1 VRLSV
6 KKLFRATGG
15 TMRIV
20 SRGSATAAAL
30 AFALA
35 LTSAAGVGCSSR
47 AHGAKSAA
55 DVAESTP
62 SSSTA
67 APAAAPAPASAKIT
81 QAAFNED
88 SDGARFV
95 LSANAPLL
103 YTSYEPRPDLLIV
116 DLRDAAVA
124 PSFVTPKTS
133 GELIESIKFEELDEL
148 GKRITRLSITHK
160 ASAKTDVRSVGQGL
174 AIAFEGSSSAASSE
188 PAEAAPVETASA
200 APAPA
205 VSSAPLPAETQAA
218 AAPTHAAPAPASS
231 PAHHEAEPSAAR
243 GEIAHSL
250 ETVSVEA
257 RNGSVAVT
265 LIGDG
270 WFAPKDFVL
279 ANPPRVVVDLPGV
292 KNDVRQR
299 SVAVKGDLVTRVRVS
314 QFQTSPEMVTR
325 VVVDLAK
332 PMPHAIVADGE
343 RLAVVV
349 GPDVEAQAAA
359 APAPRSEEP
368 APAAEVRHESPTVT
382 TIAEAAPP
390 PPASPEPA
398 PARVEPA
405 RVETAS
411 VEAAPEPAAAA
422 PSAPAEKVAEM
433 PAPSPSRASEPPA
446 AKPAPA
452 VEKPA
457 PTVAAE
463 KPAPP
468 VEKPIEKPAEKPVE
482 KPVAPPAPAVA
493 EKASASASASA
504 PAHQRIAPSLS
515 TSKSS
520 KPAASRSDALFE
532 AAAAQLDQE
541 QAAKPDQGSAYRS
554 RTITEASTQFTGEPI
569 SLDLKDADIKDVFRT
584 ISQLTGLNIVI
595 DPDVRGTVT
604 VQLEDVPWDQ
614 ALDLI
619 LKQNSLGYVLENN
632 IMRIATTA
640 KLQAEESDRARLAE
654 ARQAAEPTRTVIKK
668 LSYARAGEITP
679 TLQSVMSKRGSIVV
693 DQRTNTLIIREIPT
707 YLPAVLQLIDNL
719 DTATPQV
726 VIESRIVETTKS
738 LGRSLGINWS
748 VRGNA
753 DNEHGNTTNLIFPNS
768 VAGGL
773 NVGLGN
779 GPTVASLVLGN
790 ILNTFNLDVALTA
803 AENQGLLK
811 IISSPKVTSLTN
823 TPALIQ
829 SGVQIPVQ
837 TTVNNTTTVIYVD
850 ATLKLDVTPQIT
862 AEGTILLVV
871 NVTKREPAVALNLSL
886 GQNVPLTI
894 REYRGQVLVKDGGTT
909 VIGGI
914 FQINDQDQNNMI
926 PGLWKIPV
934 LGNLFRNKTRTEKH
948 DELLIFITPRILR
961 S

>member
-1 VRLSV
+1 MA
-6 KKLFRATGG
+6 FRAT
-15 TMRIV
+15 
-20 SRGSATAAAL
+20 ATAT
-30 AFALA
+30 ALA
-35 LTSAAGVGCSSR
+35 LSWAAAVGCSSG
-47 AHGAKSAA
+47 GAKTHTAA
-55 DVAESTP
+55 DPATAVSTTP
-62 SSSTA
+62 DK
-67 APAAAPAPASAKIT
+67 APASSPAASTTIT
-81 QAAFNED
+81 QAAVNQD
-88 SDGARFV
+88 SDGARLV
-95 LSANAPLL
+95 LSSNAPLL

-116 DLRDAAVA
+116 DLRDTAMA
-124 PSFVTPKTS
+124 PGFHAPQAPGGMV
-133 GELIESIKFEELDEL
+133 ESIKFEELDEL
-148 GKRITRLSITHK
+148 GRRITRLSIAHEPG
-160 ASAKTDVRSVGQGL
+160 AKPDVRSVGQGL
-174 AIAFEGSSSAASSE
+174 AIAFNGPTAVADETPSVA
-188 PAEAAPVETASA
+188 PAEVPAAA
-200 APAPA
+200 APAMA
-205 VSSAPLPAETQAA
+205 SVSSAPLET
-218 AAPTHAAPAPASS
+218 APAPARAASAS
-231 PAHHEAEPSAAR
+231 TAAR
-243 GEIAHSL
+243 GETAHAL
-250 ETVSVEA
+250 ETVQADAHDGKVSI
-257 RNGSVAVT
+257 T
-265 LIGDG
+265 LVGDG
-270 WFAPKDFVL
+270 WFSPKDFVL
-279 ANPPRVVVDLPGV
+279 ANPPRLVIDLPGV
-292 KNDVRQR
+292 KNEVRQR
-299 SVAVKGDLVTRVRVS
+299 AITVKGDVVTRVRVS

-325 VVVDLAK
+325 VVVDLAR
-332 PMPHAIVADGE
+332 PVGYAIAPDGE
-343 RLAVVV
+343 RLAVVIGEGV
-349 GPDVEAQAAA
+349 TAAATASAAPA
-359 APAPRSEEP
+359 APAPAQVETVAEAPAPSAPPASASTTTIAAGADNPVASSDGPIAADDAPIASSDAPAASTADAPAEHIAAAADSPQETPLQAALAPAPAPTAVVATSVSQPAPAVHEP
-368 APAAEVRHESPTVT
+368 APAKVDTATAPATAPAAPVPPPAEPAVT
-382 TIAEAAPP
+382 HVAPP
-390 PPASPEPA
+390 PPAAPKAATSSPA
-398 PARVEPA
+398 
-405 RVETAS
+405 TAN
-411 VEAAPEPAAAA
+411 AAP
-422 PSAPAEKVAEM
+422 VAV
-433 PAPSPSRASEPPA
+433 P
-446 AKPAPA
+446 
-452 VEKPA
+452 
-457 PTVAAE
+457 
-463 KPAPP
+463 
-468 VEKPIEKPAEKPVE
+468 
-482 KPVAPPAPAVA
+482 
-493 EKASASASASA
+493 ASA
-504 PAHQRIAPSLS
+504 PKAPSRPAPKS
-515 TSKSS
+515 T
-520 KPAASRSDALFE
+520 RGEALFE
-532 AAAAQLDQE
+532 AAAAALDQE
-541 QAAKPDQGSAYRS
+541 QAAPANNQYRS
-554 RTITEASTQFTGEPI
+554 RTISEAQSQFTGEPI

-595 DPDVRGTVT
+595 DPEVRGTVT

-668 LSYARAGEITP
+668 LSYAKASEIVP
-679 TLQSVMSKRGSIVV
+679 TLQSVMSKRGAIVV
-693 DQRTNTLIIREIPT
+693 DARTNTLIIREIPT

-748 VRGNA
+748 VRGKA
-753 DNEHGNTTNLIFPNS
+753 DVDSGNTTNLIFPNI
-768 VAGGL
+768 VRGGID
-773 NVGLGN
+773 VGLGN

-862 AEGTILLVV
+862 AEGTILLTV
-871 NVTKREPAVALNLSL
+871 NVSKREPAVALNLAL

>member
-1 VRLSV
+1 MRIAV
-6 KKLFRATGG
+6 RAT
-15 TMRIV
+15 
-20 SRGSATAAAL
+20 ATAT
-30 AFALA
+30 ALA
-35 LTSAAGVGCSSR
+35 LAWAAAVGCSSSR
-47 AHGAKSAA
+47 GKGAPSAA
-55 DVAESTP
+55 DVAAASTTP
-62 SSSTA
+62 ASASSSSTA
-67 APAAAPAPASAKIT
+67 PAPTAKIT
-81 QAAFNED
+81 QAALNQD
-88 SDGARFV
+88 ADGARVV

-116 DLRDAAVA
+116 DLRDATPAE
-124 PSFVTPKTS
+124 SFVIPKAT
-133 GELIESIKFEELDEL
+133 GGIVESIKIEELDEL
-148 GKRITRLSITHK
+148 GKRITRLSIGHR
-160 ASAKTDVRSVGQGL
+160 AEAKVDVRSVGQGL
-174 AIAFEGSSSAASSE
+174 AVAFSETTAVASTEAES
-188 PAEAAPVETASA
+188 PAE
-200 APAPA
+200 PAPA
-205 VSSAPLPAETQAA
+205 REETPAPAAAAVASAPLPAPPAA
-218 AAPTHAAPAPASS
+218 MTASVAPAPA
-231 PAHHEAEPSAAR
+231 AR
-243 GEIAHSL
+243 GEMAHAL
-250 ETVSVEA
+250 EKVAASA
-257 RNGSVAVT
+257 ADGHVAVT
-265 LIGDG
+265 LQGDG

-279 ANPPRVVVDLPGV
+279 SNPPRVVVDLPGV
-292 KNDVRQR
+292 KNEVKQR
-299 SVAVKGDLVTRVRVS
+299 SIAVSGDLVTRVRVS
-314 QFQTSPEMVTR
+314 QFATSPEYVTR
-325 VVVDLAK
+325 VVVDLAR
-332 PMPHAIVADGE
+332 PVPHALSVDGE
-343 RLAVVV
+343 RLAVLV
-349 GPDVEAQAAA
+349 GENLSIAST
-359 APAPRSEEP
+359 APAP
-368 APAAEVRHESPTVT
+368 APAHV
-382 TIAEAAPP
+382 EAA
-390 PPASPEPA
+390 SPSTTSLA
-398 PARVEPA
+398 
-405 RVETAS
+405 
-411 VEAAPEPAAAA
+411 AAPEPAPTPPAVHEDAPVSVATAAA
-422 PSAPAEKVAEM
+422 PAEEPAHLAQAPA
-433 PAPSPSRASEPPA
+433 PPPA
-446 AKPAPA
+446 AMTPAVSEPAKVETAKAEPAKTELAKIEPAKAEPA

-457 PTVAAE
+457 PPPAPTQAVETKVVTAPPVPPPAAPS
-463 KPAPP
+463 KPAP
-468 VEKPIEKPAEKPVE
+468 
-482 KPVAPPAPAVA
+482 APAR
-493 EKASASASASA
+493 
-504 PAHQRIAPSLS
+504 P
-515 TSKSS
+515 KSS
-520 KPAASRSDALFE
+520 RGDALFE
-532 AAAAQLDQE
+532 AAAAQLDQD
-541 QAAKPDQGSAYRS
+541 QATQPAGGGSAYRS
-554 RTITEASTQFTGEPI
+554 RTISEAPTQFTGEPI

-595 DPDVRGTVT
+595 DPEVRGTVT

-640 KLQAEESDRARLAE
+640 KLQAEEGDRARLAE

-668 LSYARAGEITP
+668 LSYAKASEIVP

-748 VRGNA
+748 VRGKA
-753 DNEHGNTTNLIFPNS
+753 DVEHGNTTNLIFPNT
-768 VAGGL
+768 VDAGL

-862 AEGTILLVV
+862 AEGTILLTV